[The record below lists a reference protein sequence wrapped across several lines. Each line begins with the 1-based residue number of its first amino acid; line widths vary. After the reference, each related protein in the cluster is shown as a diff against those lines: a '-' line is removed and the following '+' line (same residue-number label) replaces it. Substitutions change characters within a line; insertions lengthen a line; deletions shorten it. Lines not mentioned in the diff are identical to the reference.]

1 MSAVNKNLIRSARVQ
16 NVTDSAKV
24 FLQKSLTI
32 LEENGQWH
40 QEAMQKVATLEVEV
54 TKWRAIA
61 RTLWRVECPKV
72 ANAIVAFIEVVRSN
86 CQLSSKFGGLLAKLL
101 CTRLDSDC

>member
-1 MSAVNKNLIRSARVQ
+1 
-16 NVTDSAKV
+16 
-24 FLQKSLTI
+24 
-32 LEENGQWH
+32 
-40 QEAMQKVATLEVEV
+40 MQKVATLEVEV